1 MTEIVQHTG
10 QQLTVRDQMQMA
22 DAMAKAN
29 LLPRQYQQN
38 PANVFVAIQMGD
50 ALGIKPIVAI
60 NEVNVINGTPSLS
73 ASLMQSLA
81 RAAGHK
87 VRVSGDDTR
96 AVCQIVRNDDPDYT
110 HEAVWDQA
118 KAQKAGLWGKGHWA
132 KDPGTM
138 LRWRAISE
146 CVRFACSEVLGGIKY
161 TPDEVADFNPS
172 PSFAAPTQPRSARSN
187 AGASLRDVTAQ
198 RAEPLQDLGEQR
210 PEPEPNV
217 DQATGEIPDQQ
228 PEPAPAE
235 KPVSKDTLDYLVT
248 ALNEAGHTTA
258 AQKRDFIGKSA
269 TALTEAEA
277 IQVLADL
284 DTTNEQE
291 AGE

>member
-1 MTEIVQHTG
+1 MNDIVPHTG

-172 PSFAAPTQPRSARSN
+172 PSFAAPTQARSARAN
-187 AGASLRDVTAQ
+187 AGASLRDVAAQ
-198 RAEPLQDLGEQR
+198 RQSPDPGPEQQADVYTGEVIDEQR
-210 PEPEPNV
+210 PEPE
-217 DQATGEIPDQQ
+217 AEQ
-228 PEPAPAE
+228 PVEEPKASRELIDA
-235 KPVSKDTLDYLVT
+235 LVT
-248 ALNEAGHTTA
+248 ALNDAGHTTQ
-258 AQKRDFIGKSA
+258 AQKRERIGKPA
-269 TALTEAEA
+269 TAVTTAEA
-277 IQVLADL
+277 LDL
-284 DTTNEQE
+284 IDQLEVEANEKQE
-291 AGE
+291 AN